1 MCGIAG
7 FFGKNKHLPNNIQI
21 NECLNLMY
29 NRGPDAR
36 GKILKKFE
44 NKSLLF
50 LHSRLSIID
59 LSEDANQPFEDDDGI
74 LIFNGEIYN
83 YLELKKICKK
93 KKIKFKTS
101 SDTEV
106 LLKILNLYG
115 EKAVNYLDGMWA
127 FAYFDKKNKRMILS
141 RDIFGEKPLYYLEN
155 KEKIIFASNLKY
167 VESIYQKKFTFN
179 LKKLETFL
187 AFGFKAFGNNDQTIF
202 NEVKSLLPGNTIII
216 DKNNQKKI
224 LEYVTFYQKKKNKI
238 TYLNAVK
245 ILRKKISKIF
255 NTRFRSDVP
264 LSSLLSGGIDSSS
277 ISAIAE
283 KQKKKVSHFSLKHI
297 SKNYNE
303 DYLIN
308 ENIKFFNL
316 HHEFVNIPQKK
327 NLKEFEK
334 IMAHSYNVMPSLTS
348 LAFAIVCKKIKSKGF
363 KVILTGIGGDEL
375 FKGYYHHFLS
385 FLYSIKKKNY
395 FKKYLKLW
403 EKNQKPYIRSKEYR
417 DFHMVEKVAK
427 RIILFIVFMKI
438 MSWKKILKKKYK
450 FKKRK
455 YSDNFMHNA
464 IINDIKHYSLP
475 MQLEYADNISMYY
488 SLEAR
493 SPFLSKDILKFS
505 NQLPDTY
512 FFKKGYPKSIL
523 RDAMKPIMS
532 KKIIYNLN
540 KVGFY
545 ISFSDLFG
553 KEINMIKKILMKSK
567 ILKKII
573 KKNTIQILLQKK
585 KIQHSESKFLF
596 SLLNIAII
604 ENLNKGK

>member
-21 NECLNLMY
+21 KECLNLMY

-427 RIILFIVFMKI
+427 KNNTIHSFHEDHELEKYF
-438 MSWKKILKKKYK
+438 KKKYK